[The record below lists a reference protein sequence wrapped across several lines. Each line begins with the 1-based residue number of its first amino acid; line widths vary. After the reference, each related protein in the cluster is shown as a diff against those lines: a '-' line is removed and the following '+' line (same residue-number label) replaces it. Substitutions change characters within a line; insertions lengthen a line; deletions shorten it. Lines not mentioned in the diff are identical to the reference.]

1 MITKEHLQKILS
13 DTESY
18 HIEKT
23 VATDNMDKFSQA
35 ICAFSNDV
43 ADSKKKGYLI
53 IGVRDNGELAGL
65 QVDDKLL
72 LKISN
77 IRTDGNIL
85 PQPVMTVEKFS
96 FTQGDVLV
104 VEVTPSQVPPVR
116 YRGRIWVRVGPRKSI
131 ATEAEEKLLTERRL
145 SNIRTF
151 DAMPCLGTTLEDLD
165 ITLFK
170 KEYLSKAVAE
180 DILQEDK
187 RTIEEQMASLGL
199 YDLRYQCPTN
209 AAIVLFGNN
218 PERFLHGAYIQYVR
232 FKGLDRAGDIIN
244 EHKFSGNLCKVLPR
258 IDVFVETSI
267 AQKRPIPISVLRE
280 KTVSKYPYWATRE
293 LLMNAIM
300 HRDYESN
307 APVAFYEYDD
317 RIEIQNAGGLYGKV
331 SANNF
336 PNVSDYRNPFIAEAM
351 KVLGYVNRFSRGVY
365 RVQKELEENGN
376 GKASFDF
383 SLITAFRVV
392 EPISTTYF
400 EEGFGEESDNELG
413 ESTDKTPIKSE
424 ELPNKL
430 PNKSEGLPNKTPN
443 KSEETPNKSEELPN
457 KTPIKSEELPNKIEK
472 IPNKSTNKTPN
483 KKEESTNKSEETP
496 NKFEELPNKLEGLPN
511 KSGGT
516 TQETTQERILVA
528 IQAKPE
534 VTQKELAQTIGITLD
549 GIKYHIKNMTKLGII
564 KHEGSTKSGKWIII
578 NN

>member
-43 ADSKKKGYLI
+43 ADSKKKGYLL

-72 LKISN
+72 LQISN

-96 FTQGDVLV
+96 FAQGDVLV

-400 EEGFGEESDNELG
+400 EEGFGEEESDNKLG
-413 ESTDKTPIKSE
+413 ESTNKTPIKSE

-430 PNKSEGLPNKTPN
+430 PNKSG
-443 KSEETPNKSEELPN
+443 
-457 KTPIKSEELPNKIEK
+457 ELPNKIEK
-472 IPNKSTNKTPN
+472 TPNKSTDKKEGSTNKSTNKSG
-483 KKEESTNKSEETP
+483 EIP
-496 NKFEELPNKLEGLPN
+496 NKFEQLPN
-511 KSGGT
+511 KSERLPNKSRG
-516 TQETTQERILVA
+516 TTQERILVA

>member
-72 LKISN
+72 LQISN

-96 FTQGDVLV
+96 FAQGDVLV

-400 EEGFGEESDNELG
+400 EEGFGEEESDNKPDNKSDNKSGESDNKSG
-413 ESTDKTPIKSE
+413 ESTNKTPIESE
-424 ELPNKL
+424 ELPKKT
-430 PNKSEGLPNKTPN
+430 PNKSEGLPK
-443 KSEETPNKSEELPN
+443 KSEGLPKKSEGLP
-457 KTPIKSEELPNKIEK
+457 KKS
-472 IPNKSTNKTPN
+472 
-483 KKEESTNKSEETP
+483 
-496 NKFEELPNKLEGLPN
+496 EGLPN

-516 TQETTQERILVA
+516 TQETTQERILTT
-528 IQAKPE
+528 IQAKPKI
-534 VTQKELAQTIGITLD
+534 TQKELAQSIGLTLN

-564 KHEGSTKSGKWIII
+564 KHEGSTKSGEWIII

>member
-43 ADSKKKGYLI
+43 ADSKKKGYLL

-72 LKISN
+72 LQISN

-96 FTQGDVLV
+96 FAQGDVLV

-170 KEYLSKAVAE
+170 KEYLFKAVAE

-400 EEGFGEESDNELG
+400 EEGFGEEESDNKLG
-413 ESTDKTPIKSE
+413 ESTNKTPIKSE

-430 PNKSEGLPNKTPN
+430 PNKSG
-443 KSEETPNKSEELPN
+443 
-457 KTPIKSEELPNKIEK
+457 ELPNKIEK
-472 IPNKSTNKTPN
+472 TPNKSTD
-483 KKEESTNKSEETP
+483 KKEGSTNKSGEIP
-496 NKFEELPNKLEGLPN
+496 NKFEQLPNKSEGLPK

-516 TQETTQERILVA
+516 TQETTQERILTT
-528 IQAKPE
+528 IQAKPKI
-534 VTQKELAQTIGITLD
+534 TQKELAQSIGLTLN

-564 KHEGSTKSGKWIII
+564 KHEGSTKSGEWIII
-578 NN
+578 RQNN

>member
-43 ADSKKKGYLI
+43 ADSKKKGYLL

-72 LKISN
+72 LQISN

-96 FTQGDVLV
+96 FAQGDVLV

-400 EEGFGEESDNELG
+400 EEGFGEEESDNKLG
-413 ESTDKTPIKSE
+413 ESTNKTPIKSE

-430 PNKSEGLPNKTPN
+430 PNKSG
-443 KSEETPNKSEELPN
+443 
-457 KTPIKSEELPNKIEK
+457 ELPNKIEK
-472 IPNKSTNKTPN
+472 TPNKSTHKKEGSTNKSTNKSG
-483 KKEESTNKSEETP
+483 EIP
-496 NKFEELPNKLEGLPN
+496 NKFEQLPNKSEGLPN
-511 KSGGT
+511 KSRG
-516 TQETTQERILVA
+516 TTQERILVA

-564 KHEGSTKSGKWIII
+564 KHEGSTKSGKWII
-578 NN
+578 NNN

>member
-43 ADSKKKGYLI
+43 ADSKKKGYLL

-72 LKISN
+72 LQISN

-96 FTQGDVLV
+96 FAQGDVLV

-400 EEGFGEESDNELG
+400 EEGFGEEESDNKSG

-430 PNKSEGLPNKTPN
+430 PNKSGELPNKTPN
-443 KSEETPNKSEELPN
+443 KSEE
-457 KTPIKSEELPNKIEK
+457 LPNKIEK
-472 IPNKSTNKTPN
+472 TPNKSTDKKEGSTNKSTNKSGEIPN
-483 KKEESTNKSEETP
+483 KS
-496 NKFEELPNKLEGLPN
+496 EGLPN
-511 KSGGT
+511 KLRGT

>member
-43 ADSKKKGYLI
+43 ADSKKKGYLL

-72 LKISN
+72 LQISN

-96 FTQGDVLV
+96 FAQGDVLV

-151 DAMPCLGTTLEDLD
+151 DAMPCLGTTLENLD

-400 EEGFGEESDNELG
+400 EEGFGEEESTNKLG

-430 PNKSEGLPNKTPN
+430 PNKSG
-443 KSEETPNKSEELPN
+443 
-457 KTPIKSEELPNKIEK
+457 ELPNKIEK
-472 IPNKSTNKTPN
+472 TPNKSTD
-483 KKEESTNKSEETP
+483 KKEESTNKSTNKSGEIP
-496 NKFEELPNKLEGLPN
+496 NKFEQLPNKSEGLPN
-511 KSGGT
+511 KSG
-516 TQETTQERILVA
+516 ETTQERILVA

>member
-43 ADSKKKGYLI
+43 ADSKKKGYLL

-72 LKISN
+72 LQISN

-96 FTQGDVLV
+96 FAQGDVLV

-151 DAMPCLGTTLEDLD
+151 DAMPCLGTTLENLD

-400 EEGFGEESDNELG
+400 EEGFGEEESDNKLG
-413 ESTDKTPIKSE
+413 ESTNKTPIKSE

-430 PNKSEGLPNKTPN
+430 PNKSEGLPK
-443 KSEETPNKSEELPN
+443 KS
-457 KTPIKSEELPNKIEK
+457 
-472 IPNKSTNKTPN
+472 
-483 KKEESTNKSEETP
+483 
-496 NKFEELPNKLEGLPN
+496 EGLPN
-511 KSGGT
+511 KSTDKKEGSTNKSTNKSGEIPNKFE
-516 TQETTQERILVA
+516 QLPNKSEGLPNKSRGTTQERILVA

-564 KHEGSTKSGKWIII
+564 KHEGSTKSGKWII
-578 NN
+578 NNN

>member
-72 LKISN
+72 LQISN

-96 FTQGDVLV
+96 FAQGDVLV

-400 EEGFGEESDNELG
+400 EEGFGEEESDNKLG
-413 ESTDKTPIKSE
+413 ESTDKTP
-424 ELPNKL
+424 NKL
-430 PNKSEGLPNKTPN
+430 PNKLEGLPNKTPN

-457 KTPIKSEELPNKIEK
+457 KTP
-472 IPNKSTNKTPN
+472 N
-483 KKEESTNKSEETP
+483 KKEESTNKSGETP
-496 NKFEELPNKLEGLPN
+496 NKFEELPNKSEGLPN
-511 KSGGT
+511 KSVGT

>member
-43 ADSKKKGYLI
+43 ADSKKKGYLL

-72 LKISN
+72 LQISN

-96 FTQGDVLV
+96 FAQGDVLV

-170 KEYLSKAVAE
+170 KEYLFKAVAE

-392 EPISTTYF
+392 EPISTIYF
-400 EEGFGEESDNELG
+400 EEGFGEEESDNKLG
-413 ESTDKTPIKSE
+413 ESTNKTPIKSE

-430 PNKSEGLPNKTPN
+430 PNKSG
-443 KSEETPNKSEELPN
+443 
-457 KTPIKSEELPNKIEK
+457 ELPNKIEK
-472 IPNKSTNKTPN
+472 TPNKSTH
-483 KKEESTNKSEETP
+483 KKEGSTNKSGEIP
-496 NKFEELPNKLEGLPN
+496 NKFEQLPNKSEGLPN
-511 KSGGT
+511 KSGG
-516 TQETTQERILVA
+516 TTQERILVA

>member
-43 ADSKKKGYLI
+43 ADSKKKGYLL

-72 LKISN
+72 LQISN

-96 FTQGDVLV
+96 FAQGDVLV

-170 KEYLSKAVAE
+170 KEYLFKAVAE

-232 FKGLDRAGDIIN
+232 FKGLDRTGDIIN
-244 EHKFSGNLCKVLPR
+244 EHQFSGNLCKVLPR

-392 EPISTTYF
+392 EPISTIYF
-400 EEGFGEESDNELG
+400 EEGFGEEESDNKLG
-413 ESTDKTPIKSE
+413 EST
-424 ELPNKL
+424 
-430 PNKSEGLPNKTPN
+430 
-443 KSEETPNKSEELPN
+443 N
-457 KTPIKSEELPNKIEK
+457 KTPIKSEELPNKSGELPNKIEK
-472 IPNKSTNKTPN
+472 TPNKSTH
-483 KKEESTNKSEETP
+483 KKEGSTNKSGEIP
-496 NKFEELPNKLEGLPN
+496 NKFEQLPNKSEGLPN
-511 KSGGT
+511 KSGG
-516 TQETTQERILVA
+516 TTQERILVA